1 MTSEEPTT
9 APNSRPRA
17 KPLTVKAVENAKPGA
32 ARREIPDGEV
42 RGLYL
47 QVFPSGKTSWC
58 FRYRFGGLT
67 RKLTIGASPEIG
79 VKDARDLA
87 RKAHVQVANGID
99 PGAVKRASKIVERT
113 PVDHDL
119 VEKVVAQFL
128 TRHVKKLAPSTF
140 REVTRLMKKDVLPV
154 WRGRRLSEITKT
166 DIHAVLDSVVD
177 RGAVKQA
184 NRVAAWLKGMG
195 SFAVERG
202 LADASPFAGIKPP
215 GGEETPRDRILADT
229 ELRALWEA
237 AGAMAWPY
245 CGFVQLLILTGQR
258 RNEVADLTWREIDLE
273 AKTWT
278 LPAVRAKNGV
288 EHQIP
293 LSDLAVEIL
302 RAGARLDGCD
312 YVFSMN
318 GRNPIR
324 GYHLVKNRLDAM
336 SPGGAPWVLHDARRT
351 VATGLARL
359 GVQMPV
365 VEKLLNHVSGSFSGV
380 AGIYQRHDFA
390 NEKRAA
396 MQTWANFVQ
405 ALVTGEVS
413 NIVPMTRRAGEAA
426 N

>member
-1 MTSEEPTT
+1 MS
-9 APNSRPRA
+9 
-17 KPLTVKAVENAKPGA
+17 K
-32 ARREIPDGEV
+32 EIIP
-42 RGLYL
+42 
-47 QVFPSGKTSWC
+47 
-58 FRYRFGGLT
+58 
-67 RKLTIGASPEIG
+67 A
-79 VKDARDLA
+79 
-87 RKAHVQVANGID
+87 
-99 PGAVKRASKIVERT
+99 
-113 PVDHDL
+113 
-119 VEKVVAQFL
+119 
-128 TRHVKKLAPSTF
+128 
-140 REVTRLMKKDVLPV
+140 
-154 WRGRRLSEITKT
+154 WRGRRLSEISKS
-166 DIHAVLDSVVD
+166 DIYELLDSIAD
-177 RGAVKQA
+177 RGAPILA
-184 NRVAAWLKGMG
+184 NRVLAWLKGLCNW
-195 SFAVERG
+195 AVGRG
-202 LADASPFAGIKPP
+202 LINASPCTSIKSPAA
-215 GGEETPRDRILADT
+215 ETARDRVLSDA
-229 ELRALWEA
+229 ELRAVWQASDAL
-237 AGAMAWPY
+237 GWPY

>member
-1 MTSEEPTT
+1 
-9 APNSRPRA
+9 
-17 KPLTVKAVENAKPGA
+17 
-32 ARREIPDGEV
+32 V

-215 GGEETPRDRILADT
+215 GGEETPRDRVLADT

-237 AGAMAWPY
+237 ADAMAPPY
-245 CGFVQLLILTGQR
+245 SAFVQLLVLTGQR
-258 RNEVADLTWREIDLE
+258 RSEVAGMAWREIDLE

-302 RAGARLDGCD
+302 KALPRIDGSDFVLTISGQNAMRGFSAIKRRLDSLMPPD
-312 YVFSMN
+312 MPAWVF
-318 GRNPIR
+318 
-324 GYHLVKNRLDAM
+324 
-336 SPGGAPWVLHDARRT
+336 HDLRRT
-351 VATGLARL
+351 FASGLARL
-359 GVQMPV
+359 GINLPV
-365 VEKLLNHVSGSFSGV
+365 IEKLLNHVSGSF
-380 AGIYQRHDFA
+380 AGIVGVYQRHSYDA
-390 NEKRAA
+390 EKRAA
-396 MQTWANFVQ
+396 MAAWARHLE
-405 ALVTGEVS
+405 AIVTGEAVD
-413 NIVPMTRRAGEAA
+413 NVVELRA
-426 N
+426 